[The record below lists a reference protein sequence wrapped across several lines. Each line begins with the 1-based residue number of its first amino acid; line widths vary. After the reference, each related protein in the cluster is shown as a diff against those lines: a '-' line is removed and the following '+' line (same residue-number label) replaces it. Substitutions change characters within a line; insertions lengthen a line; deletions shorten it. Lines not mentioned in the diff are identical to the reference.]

1 MNCFSLALVGWSI
14 CLATA
19 ADTGHEHL
27 VRELKAGAAQEG
39 VVDPPIS
46 GTQRLKWFT
55 DATVGPESL
64 VAGVFSAGWGTAR
77 TIPPEYDAHW
87 EGFAKRYGMR
97 LTGVSVGNAIEGGL
111 GAVWGEDPR
120 YVRSGSGGLWGRVGH
135 SLKLT
140 VTARRRDG
148 RYAPSYAR
156 YTGIVGNNFLSNTW
170 RVPSASDTGD
180 ALTRSAFGVS
190 GKFVGNLLAEFW
202 PDVRRRIAAGDP

>member
-1 MNCFSLALVGWSI
+1 MNCFSLALVGWSM

-19 ADTGHEHL
+19 ADIGPEHL
-27 VRELKAGAAQEG
+27 VRELKADAAQEG

-111 GAVWGEDPR
+111 GAVWGEIP
-120 YVRSGSGGLWGRVGH
+120 GM
-135 SLKLT
+135 
-140 VTARRRDG
+140 
-148 RYAPSYAR
+148 
-156 YTGIVGNNFLSNTW
+156 
-170 RVPSASDTGD
+170 
-180 ALTRSAFGVS
+180 FGPGPEVS
-190 GKFVGNLLAEFW
+190 GAVSAIRSN
-202 PDVRRRIAAGDP
+202 